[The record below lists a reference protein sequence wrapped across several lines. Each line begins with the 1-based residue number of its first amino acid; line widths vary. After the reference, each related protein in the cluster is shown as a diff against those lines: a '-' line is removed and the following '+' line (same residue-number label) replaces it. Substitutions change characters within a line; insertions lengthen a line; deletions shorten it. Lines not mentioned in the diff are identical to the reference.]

1 MRKHQGLSFTQ
12 ALVFF
17 CGRSTSLSRTRVV
30 PLSTKR
36 LLGKNRG
43 MSKVIVFATPVFLFL
58 IALEFFWS
66 RRANARVKGEK
77 AYRLND
83 AINSIS
89 LGILSQ
95 VSGVLTKALSVGI
108 YTLVFG
114 AVAIYPDLE
123 FWKTWYG
130 VLLALV
136 FYDLCYYWLHR
147 AGHVVAL
154 FWAAH
159 VVHHQSQHYNLS
171 TALRQTSSGA
181 FFGWI
186 FYIPMAIAGVPPLIF
201 GIVALIDLLY
211 QFWVHTE
218 QVGKLGWFDR
228 VFCSPSNHRVHHA
241 VNDAYIDK
249 NYGGILVL
257 WDRWFGTFQEE
268 REPCVYGTRGALNS
282 WDPLWANA
290 EVYWGLA
297 KDSYATR
304 RWSDKLRVWLKPPGW
319 QPDDLKLAQ
328 PKPAFQIEAVTT
340 FNPPLTATQQ
350 WFAAMQFVLALGAVA
365 VFLWVVDGLNTSE
378 AAVGMLAMWVSL
390 WALGRYLQNGLA
402 ALEVLAVEA
411 AALAT
416 LGALEILPYYL
427 VTKPL
432 VMVIAIIFI
441 ASRVISMRPNGTFGI
456 NFSILLIGAL
466 LFSLGGDV
474 FLMLPGNV
482 PVWGLPPFILGLAS
496 FLVAHIFYI
505 ALFRQGHAWFPS
517 RRALA
522 GVLSVGAL
530 MYAIVWPGLADPILK
545 SAVAAYVLVISL
557 MAAQAIGRAT
567 VQGDTAARW
576 VAVGA
581 CVFMV
586 SDSLIAI
593 NKFVTPVAL
602 SSLWILAT
610 YYAAQLLIVHHVR
623 DPRGTMVD

>member
-1 MRKHQGLSFTQ
+1 
-12 ALVFF
+12 
-17 CGRSTSLSRTRVV
+17 
-30 PLSTKR
+30 
-36 LLGKNRG
+36 LLGKNSD

-66 RRANARVKGEK
+66 RRANARVGSGK

-114 AVAIYPDLE
+114 AFAIYPDMA

-181 FFGWI
+181 FFGWV

-241 VNDAYIDK
+241 VNDPYIDK

-268 REPCVYGTRGALNS
+268 HEPCVYGTRGALNS

-304 RWSDKLRVWLKPPGW
+304 RWRDKLRVWFKPPGW

-328 PKPAFQIEAVTT
+328 PKPAFRIEAVTT
-340 FNPPLTATQQ
+340 FNPPLTVGQQ

-365 VFLWVVDGLNTSE
+365 GFLWVVDSLSTTE
-378 AAVGMLAMWVSL
+378 AAVGMLAMWASL
-390 WALGRYLQNGLA
+390 WALGRYLQNGLS
-402 ALEVLAVEA
+402 ALEVLMVEA

-416 LGALEILPYYL
+416 LGALDMLHYYL
-427 VTKPL
+427 WTKPL
-432 VMVIAIIFI
+432 VMTIAIIFV
-441 ASRVISMRPNGTFGI
+441 AFRAISTKTRGTFST
-456 NFSILLIGAL
+456 NLSVLLIGAL
-466 LFSLGGDV
+466 LFSLAGDV

-496 FLVAHIFYI
+496 FLIAHLFYI
-505 ALFRQGHAWFPS
+505 ALFRQRHPWFPS

-522 GVLSVGAL
+522 GVLAVGAL
-530 MYAIVWPGLADPILK
+530 MYAIAWPGLTDPILK
-545 SAVAAYVLVISL
+545 VAVAAYVLVISL
-557 MAAQAIGRAT
+557 MAAQAMGRAT
-567 VQGDTAARW
+567 VQGDAASRW

-581 CVFMV
+581 CIFMV

-593 NKFVTPVAL
+593 DKFVTPIAL
-602 SSLWILAT
+602 SSLWILAS
-610 YYAAQLLIVHHVR
+610 YYAAQLLIVHNTR
-623 DPRGTMVD
+623 DALDPRID

>member
-66 RRANARVKGEK
+66 RRANAGVKGEK